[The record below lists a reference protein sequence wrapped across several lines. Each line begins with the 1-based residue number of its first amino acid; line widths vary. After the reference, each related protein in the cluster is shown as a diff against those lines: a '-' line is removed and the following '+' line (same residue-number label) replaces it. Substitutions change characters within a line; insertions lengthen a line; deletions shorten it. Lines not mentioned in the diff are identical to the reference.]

1 MHCPRS
7 ASRVGG
13 DPSLRAANR
22 VLPERFSTHN
32 HAIDDP
38 NALSTSNGRTDSAP
52 TARLCGHTVTRSG
65 WVVPPLLPLLPIPP
79 VPIRPALPNVVLDDA
94 PPLARLMGRPCRN
107 GGPQVRDDLVMA
119 NNRSSTR
126 HGRAGQPRSACGHVA
141 AAGPT
146 TVSSAVMSSTTRRWL
161 ATAAAAVIGAGTQ
174 LVPATALADP
184 DSGPTG
190 PQTEIQPAPGDQLK
204 HNITYRARA
213 DGTSRGAVVAYKIDD
228 TNTNSE
234 TPTLLPGI
242 TFEVN
247 TVLDDPR
254 QAGMEISIQWPYG
267 SNLHCEILA
276 DDQIVAQADQF
287 IAPRLFHPKD
297 DPLYGVLQCGAPLDT
312 PAASQAPALEGAAA
326 PAAPPAEAPAAP
338 AT

>member
-1 MHCPRS
+1 
-7 ASRVGG
+7 
-13 DPSLRAANR
+13 
-22 VLPERFSTHN
+22 
-32 HAIDDP
+32 
-38 NALSTSNGRTDSAP
+38 
-52 TARLCGHTVTRSG
+52 
-65 WVVPPLLPLLPIPP
+65 
-79 VPIRPALPNVVLDDA
+79 
-94 PPLARLMGRPCRN
+94 
-107 GGPQVRDDLVMA
+107 
-119 NNRSSTR
+119 
-126 HGRAGQPRSACGHVA
+126 
-141 AAGPT
+141 
-146 TVSSAVMSSTTRRWL
+146 MSSTKRRWL
-161 ATAAAAVIGAGTQ
+161 AIAAAAVIGAGAQ
-174 LVPATALADP
+174 LMPATALADP
-184 DSGPTG
+184 DTGPTE

-234 TPTLLPGI
+234 TPTLLPGS

-247 TVLDDPR
+247 TVLDDPQ

-287 IAPRLFHPKD
+287 IAPRLFHPRD

-312 PAASQAPALEGAAA
+312 PAASQASATEGAAV
-326 PAAPPAEAPAAP
+326 PGAPPAEAPAAP